1 MTRERAVAAVPSGH
15 PCQPVEA
22 VTMST
27 LLDPLPTG
35 SLAADAV
42 GAEDFVANLDA
53 LLGDH
58 VLPLRF
64 SPGTGDEPYLLAVD
78 ASGHPVVVEA
88 AAVLDEATILRGLRF
103 AGRAARMSTEEL
115 ARTYPGG
122 PQRYLAH
129 LAAFR
134 LTVPVARLLSTHVR
148 EGARLILACTA
159 IAPEAAGAIDF
170 LLQHVQVEVL
180 RLRSRAVGGVTE
192 VVAESIARTPPRRT
206 VPDVPRRGT
215 PAAEAAAAASA
226 GWGTA
231 AR

>member
-1 MTRERAVAAVPSGH
+1 MSSLLERPSPGH
-15 PCQPVEA
+15 PA
-22 VTMST
+22 S
-27 LLDPLPTG
+27 
-35 SLAADAV
+35 DAV
-42 GAEDFVANLDA
+42 DAEAFVAHLDA

-88 AAVLDEATILRGLRF
+88 AAVLDEATVLRGLRF

-115 ARTYPGG
+115 ARSYPGG

-134 LTVPVARLLSTHVR
+134 LTVPAARLLSTHVR
-148 EGARLILACTA
+148 EGARLILAGTA
-159 IAPEAAGAIDF
+159 IAPEARDAVDF

-180 RLRSRAVGGVTE
+180 LLRAREAGGVVE
-192 VVAESIARTPPRRT
+192 VIAESIARTPPRRT
-206 VPDVPRRGT
+206 LPDVPRRGT
-215 PAAEAAAAASA
+215 PAAEAAARIAATGRGGSGA
-226 GWGTA
+226 A
-231 AR
+231 ARAAVSP